1 MKRVNLNRFWIGFLP
16 CLLLPLFMFVATWTA
31 VSKAPLSEVYLWM
44 QAPVFMQYL
53 LFCMLPDLILL
64 FWGYKS
70 DSFQFCRGGVLGLTP
85 YLCLLFYL
93 FT

>member
-1 MKRVNLNRFWIGFLP
+1 MKRLNNIWIGLVSCF
-16 CLLLPLFMFVATWTA
+16 LLPLLMFVCTWTM
-31 VSKAPLSEVYLWM
+31 VSNAPLAEVYLWFK
-44 QAPVFMQYL
+44 APVFMQYL
-53 LFCMLPDLILL
+53 LFCMLPDLVFL

-70 DSFQFCRGGVLGLTP
+70 DSFHFCRGGVLGLAP